1 MNGDEYY
8 VSSEEVLEQF
18 MDYLTIC
25 FLCSSNHKGIST
37 GNRKDYSCNN

>member
-1 MNGDEYY
+1 MNGDEDY

-25 FLCSSNHKGIST
+25 FLCSNHKGMST
-37 GNRKDYSCNN
+37 GNRKDFSCNN